1 MALRHARLCCL
12 VALLPGV
19 LFPATGSPIAA
30 DLEFRPLGENR
41 GLDVAMPVDLL
52 IDRRGYLWVGGRSGL
67 YRYDGYE
74 ATLFQPDPGDPGAIT
89 DLDIRAL
96 YEDSDGIIWVATN
109 TGGLNRLDPRT
120 GRFSHF
126 RHRPGDPAT
135 LSHDSAYGMAEGP
148 SGDLWVGTQIG
159 LNRIDRGTG
168 KVTRYM
174 NDPDD
179 RTSLAHDY
187 VFSVHRD
194 GQGVLWVATIGG
206 GLNRYNAVTDD
217 FARFDLAA
225 LTAGS
230 DKRNDV
236 FLVAEDSRERL
247 WIGTREGLLRLDR
260 SRVAVEVI
268 ELDLPGPAEPTITD
282 LQIDAE
288 DNVWLGTLN
297 QGLIRIDGESGVST
311 VYTDYNDTEIG
322 GLASQPVLTIARAGD
337 LLVVGTWGG
346 GLWSG
351 RIPQADFE
359 LFGADDAGLNNELVM
374 AISPGVESGRLLIGT
389 FGGGLTMFDVRAG
402 EARALPQ
409 GEPGLA
415 DTGVLAIARTGPD
428 ALFIATDRGLY
439 QIDDRGRLLASY
451 EHREGDSGGI
461 GEGYVTSL
469 LPNGNSLWV
478 GVGGSGLHRLDVET
492 GEFARFV
499 HDANDPESISGNYVT
514 SLLAEG
520 QDYLWVGTRSNGL
533 NRCRIADMKCR
544 RFTSGPGATESLGH
558 FHVTALY
565 RDRRE
570 RLWVA
575 TDGGGLHEVQKD
587 SEGAVTG
594 LRRWTEAGGL
604 LSNSIMAV
612 EEDSD
617 GSLWLST
624 RRGLARLDP
633 DQGRVVSYVEA
644 GGLPVGHF
652 NANAAARDDDFIYF
666 GSVEGLLVIPRGRP
680 FETRGPSPVRITGI
694 EKIGAESIRPAT
706 GWVPEVYESR
716 YGDMLAI
723 GFATLDFAEV
733 PHEYEF
739 RLGDDE
745 AWSPLRQRN
754 EVTFLELA
762 PGSYRFMA
770 RGRDVFGQW
779 NDSPVLRLEIVPPF
793 WMSTWFRVLLLLLLA
808 ATVYGVHRVRTARL
822 KKLALE
828 IERLGA
834 RREEALEKALGGKS
848 ELAGL
853 TPRQKEVL
861 QLIAEGCST
870 REIAARLDVSIK
882 TVETHRAHLMDRLDI
897 RDVPGLVRLAIRAGL
912 VSPHD

>member
-1 MALRHARLCCL
+1 MLRQHAKLHYL
-12 VALLPGV
+12 AILLLGSWLPANGLAVAAG
-19 LFPATGSPIAA
+19 
-30 DLEFRPLGENR
+30 LEFRPLGENR

-52 IDRRGYLWVGGRSGL
+52 VDQRGYLWVGGRSGL
-67 YRYDGYE
+67 FRYDGYE
-74 ATLFQPDPGDPGAIT
+74 ATLFQPDPDDPGAIT

-135 LSHDSAYGMAEGP
+135 LSHDSVYGMVEGP
-148 SGDLWVGTQIG
+148 EGDLWVGTQIG
-159 LNRIDRGTG
+159 LNRIDRETG
-168 KVTRYM
+168 DVTRYM
-174 NDPDD
+174 HDPGDES
-179 RTSLAHDY
+179 SLAHDY
-187 VFSVHRD
+187 VFSVYRD
-194 GQGVLWVATIGG
+194 GQDVLWVATIGG
-206 GLNRYNAVTDD
+206 GLNRYNTVTDD

-225 LTAGS
+225 LSEGS
-230 DKRNDV
+230 ATRNDV
-236 FLVAEDSRERL
+236 FLVGEDSEERL

-260 SRVAVEVI
+260 SRVTVEVI
-268 ELDLPGPAEPTITD
+268 ELDLPGPAEPTITE
-282 LQIDAE
+282 LQVDAD

-297 QGLIRIDGESGVST
+297 QGLIRIDGKSGVPT

-322 GLASQPVLTIARAGD
+322 GLASQPVLTVARSGD
-337 LLVVGTWGG
+337 LLFIGTWGG

-351 RIPQADFE
+351 RIPQAAFE
-359 LFGADDAGLNNELVM
+359 LFGRDDAGLNNELVM
-374 AISPGVESGRLLIGT
+374 AISPGVESGHPLIGT
-389 FGGGLTMFDVRAG
+389 FGGGLTALDVRAH
-402 EARALPQ
+402 EARMLPQ
-409 GEPGLA
+409 GEQGLA
-415 DTGVLAIARTGPD
+415 DPGVIAIARTGPD
-428 ALFIATDRGLY
+428 TLFVATSRGLY
-439 QIDDRGRLLASY
+439 RLDDRGRLSASY
-451 EHREGDSGGI
+451 VHRAGDAGGI

-469 LPNGNSLWV
+469 LPAGENLWV
-478 GVGGSGLHRLDVET
+478 GVGGSGLHRLDVRT
-492 GEFARFV
+492 GKFVRFV
-499 HDANDPESISGNYVT
+499 HDAHDPESISGNYVT
-514 SLLAEG
+514 SLLAE
-520 QDYLWVGTRSNGL
+520 DSEFLWVGTRSNGL
-533 NRCRIADMKCR
+533 NRCRTVDMKCR
-544 RFTSGPGATESLGH
+544 RFGSGPDAAESLGH

-565 RDRRE
+565 RDRRD

-575 TDGGGLHEVQKD
+575 TDGGGLHEVQKN
-587 SEGAVTG
+587 SAGEITG
-594 LRRWTEAGGL
+594 LRRWTEAEGL
-604 LSNSIMAV
+604 LSNSVMAI

-624 RRGLARLDP
+624 RRGLTRLDP

-680 FETRGPSPVRITGI
+680 FETREPSPVRITGI
-694 EKIGAESIRPAT
+694 EKIGAETIRPAT
-706 GWVPEVYESR
+706 GWVPEVHESR

-723 GFATLDFAEV
+723 GFTTLDFAEV

-745 AWSPLRQRN
+745 TWSPLRQRN

-779 NDSPVLRLEIVPPF
+779 NESPALRVEVVPPF
-793 WMSTWFRVLLLLLLA
+793 WMTTWFRVLILTLLVA
-808 ATVYGVHRVRTARL
+808 AAFGAHRLRTARL
-822 KKLALE
+822 QKLALE

-834 RREEALEKALGGKS
+834 RREEALEKALGGKA

-870 REIAARLDVSIK
+870 REIAERLDVSIK